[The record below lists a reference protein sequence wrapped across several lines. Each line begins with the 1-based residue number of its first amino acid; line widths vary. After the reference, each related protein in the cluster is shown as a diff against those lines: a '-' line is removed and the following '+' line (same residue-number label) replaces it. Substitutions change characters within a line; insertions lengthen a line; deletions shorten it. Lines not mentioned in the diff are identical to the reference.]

1 VTRPL
6 ARPDSVRSSV
16 ESGEFSPVVGME
28 VGICGGVRGA
38 VTAVV
43 HLECVRIAVIG
54 ASGFVGRALSI
65 ALTAADHDVIAIAR
79 HPPDIAGAEARTVD
93 VGDEMALRNV
103 LSGCKVA
110 YYLVHSLGTGD
121 FRERDRELAEGCGR
135 AAAAAGV
142 ERIVYLGGLGHDPES
157 EHLVSRQE
165 VGAALACEHVAVVEL
180 RAAVVLGAGSV
191 SFEMLRYLTE
201 RLPFMVC
208 PRWVRTALQ
217 PIAQADVIRYLVAAT
232 DVEPGVYEIGG
243 ADVTTYREMI
253 AAYASARG
261 LRRRRIID
269 VPYLTP
275 RLSSYWLDLVT
286 PVDRRV
292 SHALIESLVTEVIV
306 GDAARTDAAFG
317 IEPLGLAD
325 ALTVTLDEQS
335 RALDHELLSRDSGL
349 RDGVYTVRVEQPI
362 LDDTSTSLE
371 ADLDRVGGSYEW
383 YGLPHAWRARALLG
397 RLVGEQWN
405 LHRPQVIAPGAIV
418 DWWYVAR
425 RDRTRLV
432 LRSIDWFPGEG
443 WLGYQITEHQLI
455 QVGALRAKGIPGF
468 LYWKAL
474 YPVHRRVFQALAAHR
489 VDRAARASLG

>member
-1 VTRPL
+1 
-6 ARPDSVRSSV
+6 
-16 ESGEFSPVVGME
+16 M
-28 VGICGGVRGA
+28 
-38 VTAVV
+38 
-43 HLECVRIAVIG
+43 RIAVIG

-65 ALTAADHDVIAIAR
+65 ALAAEAHDVIAIAR
-79 HPPDIAGAEARTVD
+79 HPPDVPGTEARAVD
-93 VGDEMALRNV
+93 VGDEAALCDA
-103 LSGCKVA
+103 LSGCEVA

-121 FRERDRELAEGCGR
+121 FRDRDRQLAEGCGR

-165 VGAALACEHVAVVEL
+165 VGTALACEHVAVVEL

-201 RLPFMVC
+201 RLPVMVC
-208 PRWVRTALQ
+208 PRWVRTAIQ
-217 PIAQADVIRYLVAAT
+217 PIALRDVIRYLVGAT

-261 LRRRRIID
+261 LRRRRVID

-292 SHALIESLVTEVIV
+292 SHALVESLVTEVIV
-306 GDAARTDAAFG
+306 RDAARTHAAFA
-317 IEPLGLAD
+317 IEPLGLDD
-325 ALTVTLDEQS
+325 ALRITLDDQS
-335 RALDHELLSRDSGL
+335 RELDHELLSRESGL
-349 RDGVYTVRVEQPI
+349 RDGVYTVRVEEPI
-362 LDDTSTSLE
+362 PDEMAERLD
-371 ADLDRVGGSYEW
+371 ADLDRIGGSYAW
-383 YGLPHAWRARALLG
+383 YGLPLAWRGRALLG
-397 RLVGEQWN
+397 RLVGERWN
-405 LHRPQVIAPGAIV
+405 LQRPHVIAPGAIV
-418 DWWYVAR
+418 DWWCVAR
-425 RDRTRLV
+425 REPGRLV
-432 LRSIDWFPGEG
+432 FRSIDWFPGEG
-443 WLGYQITEHQLI
+443 WLGYHISEHKLV

-474 YPVHRRVFQALAAHR
+474 YPVHRRVFRALVAHR
-489 VDRAARASLG
+489 VDRAGNTSLSRAE